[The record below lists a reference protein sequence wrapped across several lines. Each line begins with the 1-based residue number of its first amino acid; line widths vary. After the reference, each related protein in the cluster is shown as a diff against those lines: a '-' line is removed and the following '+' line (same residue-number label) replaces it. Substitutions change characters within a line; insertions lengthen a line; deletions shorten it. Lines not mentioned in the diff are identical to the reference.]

1 MKLMPTLE
9 LCHGPIAAIRHNLEA
24 NRARNRCSSSSCYFR
39 SSITIIHKI
48 WILQPHITPITQNPN
63 PNLYNNYN

>member
-24 NRARNRCSSSSCYFR
+24 NRARNRCNSNCCFR
-39 SSITIIHKI
+39 SSITNIHKI
-48 WILQPHITPITQNPN
+48 WILQPHITPITQNPD